1 VDETPRDAD
10 ECAACAW
17 KDDLIVELQREL
29 QHELETERLA
39 NADWPVDERTR
50 AAAEAARRA

>member
-1 VDETPRDAD
+1 MDETPRDAD